1 MRLIWLALAA
11 SRGSVAVSPVQK
23 VVELL
28 QDLKAKVSAELE
40 HEASLMSEY
49 TQWCGEE
56 ANAREDAISHA
67 ERSIRELTAV
77 VEDSKAQMQALA
89 GETAELASQ
98 ISAREADLARATG
111 LRKKEEGTFTATE
124 KELVDT
130 VDTLERAIVIL
141 KRAQTSHAASFLQR
155 GLKADPDVR
164 KLLPALAA
172 IVQAS
177 WVDSRE
183 RAAVQTLMQGTESE
197 SDEDLSLQPQA
208 SVAAYEGHGQ
218 SIIEVLQDMQAK
230 AEAGLSDA
238 RKTEMDN
245 RHAFEMLAQTLN
257 MELKQHQQRMD
268 ATTGTHTEVEEALHA
283 AEGELAAVQ
292 KGLAED
298 KAVLAETKSA
308 CSSKQAEWKERQQ
321 SAQEEM
327 DVIAKA
333 QEILESA
340 PGVSASLVQA
350 TRAKALPEP
359 PAQAEARKAAGAVLI
374 KLSQEFNLYS
384 LSQLAASAETDPFE
398 KVRAMIEQLI
408 ERLIEEAG
416 QEADAKAF
424 CDTEM
429 SKSKA
434 KQEDLVQKVDK
445 HHARIEKA
453 VAAQATLKQQVTE
466 LQREIAELDAA
477 QAEATK
483 LRQEQH
489 SEYEKATA
497 ENKASASAIAD
508 AMQVLSAYYNGA
520 SLLQT
525 RQPALGGKKTDVAS
539 TILEILEVAEQDFT
553 RLVAEGEATERAAQQ
568 AFDKLSQD
576 SQVLRAAKTAEVN
589 AKAGELKS
597 FELSELNYKEDYR
610 ATSKELDAV
619 LAYLDELKP
628 QCETKVQSFA
638 DRTARR
644 EAEIAGLK
652 EALQILEQQ

>member
-1 MRLIWLALAA
+1 
-11 SRGSVAVSPVQK
+11 
-23 VVELL
+23 
-28 QDLKAKVSAELE
+28 
-40 HEASLMSEY
+40 
-49 TQWCGEE
+49 
-56 ANAREDAISHA
+56 
-67 ERSIRELTAV
+67 
-77 VEDSKAQMQALA
+77 
-89 GETAELASQ
+89 
-98 ISAREADLARATG
+98 
-111 LRKKEEGTFTATE
+111 
-124 KELVDT
+124 
-130 VDTLERAIVIL
+130 
-141 KRAQTSHAASFLQR
+141 
-155 GLKADPDVR
+155 
-164 KLLPALAA
+164 
-172 IVQAS
+172 
-177 WVDSRE
+177 
-183 RAAVQTLMQGTESE
+183 
-197 SDEDLSLQPQA
+197 
-208 SVAAYEGHGQ
+208 
-218 SIIEVLQDMQAK
+218 
-230 AEAGLSDA
+230 
-238 RKTEMDN
+238 
-245 RHAFEMLAQTLN
+245 
-257 MELKQHQQRMD
+257 
-268 ATTGTHTEVEEALHA
+268 
-283 AEGELAAVQ
+283 
-292 KGLAED
+292 
-298 KAVLAETKSA
+298 
-308 CSSKQAEWKERQQ
+308 
-321 SAQEEM
+321 
-327 DVIAKA
+327 
-333 QEILESA
+333 
-340 PGVSASLVQA
+340 
-350 TRAKALPEP
+350 
-359 PAQAEARKAAGAVLI
+359 VLI